1 MIHIKCPA
9 CNANLLLDTQPQIG
23 WPIICTSCKRN
34 LEVVWLYPI
43 ELGLTETNDQG
54 LEMLLDGNIQVS

>member
-9 CNANLLLDTQPQIG
+9 CNAYILLDTQPQIG
-23 WPIICTSCKRN
+23 WPIICPSCKRN

-43 ELGLTETNDQG
+43 ELGLVETQDQG
-54 LEMLLDGNIQVS
+54 LEPLLDGNIQA